1 MPDVNLPLA
10 HSANT
15 AGQTHALRDHLSAVG
30 DLAARFAG
38 DASWKEEAQLA
49 GQWHDLGKYGE
60 RFQARLRGGPSGID
74 HWSAGAWAAC
84 IKRRAIAAAL
94 AIQGHHVGLQRC
106 SKSDLQAL
114 DDQHL
119 ANRHPLDLTLSA
131 PHHTSL
137 VNLAEADGVLPL
149 QIHRPLLPQIPA
161 VEQIARMLDVRLLFS
176 ALVDADFLDT
186 EAHFAGDAS
195 GKQYR
200 RSGPLLDP
208 VPALVALERHRDVVR
223 RGSSAPEVVT
233 RLRDDLW
240 QACLCAA
247 GALPGLWSLT
257 APTGA
262 GKTLAMAGFALEHAR
277 CNQLRRIVFV
287 IPYLTIIEQTAAL
300 LREIFEPIF
309 GPECV
314 VEHHSLAGGGAE
326 STTDDAEGEA
336 ERRRRLLAENW
347 DAPVIVTT
355 SVQLLE
361 SLFSNRPS
369 ACRKL
374 HRLMGGVLVFD
385 EVQTL
390 PLGLAIPTLAALA
403 HLSKRYRTSVV
414 FATATQPAFGHL
426 DDPVRRWAGAGWTA
440 REMAPPNLFGRLRRT
455 VVRWPDDPDRP
466 LEWATVADTL
476 VARPQALCVV
486 NLKRHARTLIERLKG
501 AFSDG
506 LFHLSTS
513 MCPAH
518 RTDALE
524 RVRHRLRA
532 DRRCVLVSTQCIE
545 AGVDIDFPVVWRA
558 FGPLDA
564 IAQAAGR
571 CNREGTLAFGEVTI
585 FLPRDGSENPYPSP
599 AYRQAAELTLVLLR
613 SRGAAAMDINDP
625 DLFRDYFRQLY
636 DVNRPE
642 EAELGLQRAITSLD
656 FAEVARRYRLIK
668 DDAINV
674 VVPYGES
681 WETAVKTI
689 RRAKGYSAVREGYRA
704 IRPFTVAL
712 YRPRETDPVWNFLE
726 PLWGTGRRSDSDW
739 YVYREATHYDPLLGL
754 VPPGSADIL
763 IG

>member
-1 MPDVNLPLA
+1 MPDVSLPLA

-30 DLAARFAG
+30 DLAGRFAG
-38 DASWKEEAQLA
+38 AASWREEAQLA

-94 AIQGHHVGLQRC
+94 AIQGHHIGLQRC

-114 DDQHL
+114 DDERL
-119 ANRHPLDLTLSA
+119 ANRHPLELTLSA
-131 PHHTSL
+131 PCHASL
-137 VNLAEADGVLPL
+137 VYLGEADGVVPP
-149 QIHRPLLPQIPA
+149 QIYRPLLPQIPA

-186 EAHFAGDAS
+186 EAHFAGDVS
-195 GKQYR
+195 GKRYR
-200 RSGPLLDP
+200 RSGPVLDP
-208 VPALVALERHRDVVR
+208 VPALAALERHRDTIR
-223 RGSSAPEVVT
+223 RDSSAPEVVT

-240 QACLCAA
+240 QACLRAA

-262 GKTLAMAGFALEHAR
+262 GKTLAMAGFALYHAR

-300 LREIFEPIF
+300 LRDIFEPIF

-326 STTDDAEGEA
+326 SSTDDAVCET

-374 HRLMGGVLVFD
+374 HRLMGSVLLFD

-390 PLGLAIPTLAALA
+390 PLGLAVPTLGALA

-426 DDPVRRWAGAGWTA
+426 DEPVRRWAGVGWQA

-455 VVRWPDDPDRP
+455 VVQWPDLDRT

-476 VARPQALCVV
+476 AAQLQALCVV
-486 NLKRHARTLIERLKG
+486 NLKRHARTLVERLKG

-513 MCPAH
+513 MCAGH
-518 RTDALE
+518 RTDTLA
-524 RVRHRLRA
+524 RVRHRLRMR
-532 DRRCVLVSTQCIE
+532 RRCLLVSTQCIE

-571 CNREGTLAFGEVTI
+571 CNREGTQTVGEVTV
-585 FLPRDGSENPYPSP
+585 FLPRDGSENAYPSP

-636 DVNRPE
+636 DVTRPE
-642 EAELGLQRAITSLD
+642 AAEPALQRAITTLD

-674 VVPYGES
+674 VVPYGNS
-681 WETAVKTI
+681 WEAAVKTI
-689 RRAKGYSAVREGYRA
+689 RHARGYSAVREGFRA

-712 YRPRETDPVWNFLE
+712 YRPREANSVWNFLE
-726 PLWGTGRRSDSDW
+726 PLWGSNRGKDSDW
-739 YVYREATHYDPLLGL
+739 YIYREPTHYDPLLGL
-754 VPPGSADIL
+754 VVPGSADIL

>member
-1 MPDVNLPLA
+1 
-10 HSANT
+10 
-15 AGQTHALRDHLSAVG
+15 
-30 DLAARFAG
+30 
-38 DASWKEEAQLA
+38 
-49 GQWHDLGKYGE
+49 
-60 RFQARLRGGPSGID
+60 
-74 HWSAGAWAAC
+74 
-84 IKRRAIAAAL
+84 
-94 AIQGHHVGLQRC
+94 
-106 SKSDLQAL
+106 
-114 DDQHL
+114 
-119 ANRHPLDLTLSA
+119 
-131 PHHTSL
+131 
-137 VNLAEADGVLPL
+137 
-149 QIHRPLLPQIPA
+149 
-161 VEQIARMLDVRLLFS
+161 
-176 ALVDADFLDT
+176 
-186 EAHFAGDAS
+186 
-195 GKQYR
+195 
-200 RSGPLLDP
+200 
-208 VPALVALERHRDVVR
+208 
-223 RGSSAPEVVT
+223 
-233 RLRDDLW
+233 
-240 QACLCAA
+240 
-247 GALPGLWSLT
+247 
-257 APTGA
+257 
-262 GKTLAMAGFALEHAR
+262 
-277 CNQLRRIVFV
+277 
-287 IPYLTIIEQTAAL
+287 
-300 LREIFEPIF
+300 
-309 GPECV
+309 
-314 VEHHSLAGGGAE
+314 
-326 STTDDAEGEA
+326 
-336 ERRRRLLAENW
+336 
-347 DAPVIVTT
+347 
-355 SVQLLE
+355 
-361 SLFSNRPS
+361 
-369 ACRKL
+369 
-374 HRLMGGVLVFD
+374 MGGVLVFD

-674 VVPYGES
+674 VVPYGEFLGDRG
-681 WETAVKTI
+681 EDDQA
-689 RRAKGYSAVREGYRA
+689 REGLFGRSRGLSGYPPVHRGALPPEGDGSGMEFPRA
-704 IRPFTVAL
+704 SVGHRP
-712 YRPRETDPVWNFLE
+712 
-726 PLWGTGRRSDSDW
+726 PLRF
-739 YVYREATHYDPLLGL
+739 GL
-754 VPPGSADIL
+754 VCLPRGHPLRPSAWPSASGFGRHTDRLRWTDGGSAHRHTPL
-763 IG
+763 P